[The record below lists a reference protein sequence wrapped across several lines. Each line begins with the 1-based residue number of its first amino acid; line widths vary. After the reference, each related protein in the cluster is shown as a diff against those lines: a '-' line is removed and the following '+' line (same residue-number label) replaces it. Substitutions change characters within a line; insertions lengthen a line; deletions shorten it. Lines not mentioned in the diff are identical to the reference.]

1 MNHLNKSHMYE
12 IVNCVLRAIPS
23 CKNRAT
29 RNRFLFLQLI
39 ENTAHIMHDLKL
51 PGGISI
57 CVPHFKM
64 YNQMLS

>member
-1 MNHLNKSHMYE
+1 MSHLNKSHMYE

-29 RNRFLFLQLI
+29 WNIFFLQLI
-39 ENTAHIMHDLKL
+39 ENTAHIMHDLKY

-57 CVPHFKM
+57 CIPYFKM
-64 YNQMLS
+64 YNQELS